1 MVMSVNDR
9 ESFDAD
15 EAVGQSGK
23 VDGHDFRADIV
34 AVRDNVSVQTMLE
47 TVCMATGLRF
57 AAIARVNEQRWITCS
72 AVDYLDFG
80 LTPGDELAVEST
92 LCHEIRQ
99 HTSEIVINDVRS
111 DDVYCDHHTPKIY
124 GFRSYLSIPI
134 LRPDGTFFG
143 TLCALDPEPNQLLD
157 NRILKMV
164 RLFAQLIGDSLHAE
178 DKLLETRGELA
189 KERHLADVQ
198 EQFLAILAHD
208 LRNPVAAIRSGL
220 RILARHADP
229 QAKETIS
236 LMDATARR
244 MADLVNNL
252 MDHAR
257 NRLGGGIVLVR
268 SKNADLAGMLN
279 LIVAEFRAVAP
290 DHGIHAT
297 IDIPHP
303 VDCDR
308 ARIAQL
314 LSNLLGNAITHGA
327 QDRPI
332 QVSARVVDGMFRLQ
346 VANEGKAIPEG
357 RLSDLFLP
365 FKRGGDTSSR
375 EGLGLGLYIAA
386 EIAKAH
392 GGAVSVVSDDTKTV
406 FTFAM
411 PC

>member
-1 MVMSVNDR
+1 MSVNDR